1 MTDENI
7 LFVESFQVIML
18 QSCSSQSTDPD
29 VEATRLRTL
38 EDDETIPSSSH
49 STIPNGDFVVST
61 ENDIPIDISDAA
73 QLPTTNGLDK
83 RAPKKRRI
91 VNAGD
96 DEEKHTSPGDSDSPT
111 TVIQGNENQSLPYTL
126 KWINGV
132 KTFECN
138 VCTKT
143 FNQLAH
149 QLIHQRTHTG
159 ERPFKCESCKKRFI
173 HLHHLKD
180 HLRIHTGERPFS
192 CQVCHRSF
200 TQNSDLKRHLRI
212 HTGEKPYE
220 CDICQKQFS
229 TRYYVKLHKRLHN
242 NERPYKCG
250 GCQKKYINAS
260 ELRSHWKTSNCEPS
274 SIEECSPTNSN
285 GSDVEGNYLLVKQFQ

>member
-1 MTDENI
+1 MSNGVEANKETIEIDSSRTDEENQVKKQIPVAKANCNI
-7 LFVESFQVIML
+7 SPR
-18 QSCSSQSTDPD
+18 CSSVGS
-29 VEATRLRTL
+29 
-38 EDDETIPSSSH
+38 
-49 STIPNGDFVVST
+49 GG
-61 ENDIPIDISDAA
+61 
-73 QLPTTNGLDK
+73 PTTG
-83 RAPKKRRI
+83 
-91 VNAGD
+91 V
-96 DEEKHTSPGDSDSPT
+96 
-111 TVIQGNENQSLPYTL
+111 QGNENRSLPYTL

-159 ERPFKCESCKKRFI
+159 ERSFKCESCKKRFI

-200 TQNSDLKRHLRI
+200 TQNSDLKRHLQI

-220 CDICQKQFS
+220 CDICQKQFR

-242 NERPYKCG
+242 NERPYKCV
-250 GCQKKYINAS
+250 GCQKKYVSAS
-260 ELRSHWKTSNCEPS
+260 ELRTHWKTSKCEPS
-274 SIEECSPTNSN
+274 SVEELSPTDSN